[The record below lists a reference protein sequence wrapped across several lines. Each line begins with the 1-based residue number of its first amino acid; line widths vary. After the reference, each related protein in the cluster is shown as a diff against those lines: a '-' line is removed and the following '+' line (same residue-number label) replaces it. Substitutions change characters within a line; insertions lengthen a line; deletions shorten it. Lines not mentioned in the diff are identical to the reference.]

1 MTNPITNIDASAPI
15 EARRAEVARLIANG
29 DTCGQAATDLRKA
42 NIELPA
48 AIARAYA
55 SGNPQLA
62 AELEKKLTE
71 NEARI
76 PHLIAAE
83 EMARYAASSLDK
95 SVALVELPEAN
106 GIVTEKSAAFANT
119 LRQLHE
125 DALALHRA
133 RGAATGVMSR
143 CGFSHTGPSNPSHPV
158 QHIALEGFAFRL
170 YNDLAGMSLS

>member
-1 MTNPITNIDASAPI
+1 MANPITSIDDSAPI

-29 DTCGQAATDLRKA
+29 DTCGQTATDLRKA

-55 SGNPQLA
+55 NGDPQLA

-71 NEARI
+71 NETRI

-106 GIVTEKSAAFANT
+106 GIVAEKSAAFANT
-119 LRQLHE
+119 LRQLHA
-125 DALALHRA
+125 DALALHLA
-133 RGAATGVMSR
+133 RGAALGVMSR
-143 CGFSHTGPSNPSHPV
+143 CQFSHTGPSHESHPI
-158 QHIALEGFAFRL
+158 QYIALEGFAYRL
-170 YNDLAGMSLS
+170 YNDLAGMSPS